1 MAFSFRYDLRSRSGR
16 RSKVL
21 LNSLKPG
28 DMDALNLRG
37 ECKVCYDL
45 PVRTVFIN
53 CGHIDPALSKE
64 LHVGVFVLPE
74 QNSNL
79 YA

>member
-1 MAFSFRYDLRSRSGR
+1 MTFSFRYELRSRSGR

-21 LNSLKPG
+21 VNSVKHG

-45 PVRTVFIN
+45 PVRTAFVN

-64 LHVGVFVLPE
+64 LQGGFLCYRNKSQV
-74 QNSNL
+74 
-79 YA
+79 

>member
-1 MAFSFRYDLRSRSGR
+1 MAFSFRYELRSRSGR

-21 LNSLKPG
+21 LNSIKPG
-28 DMDALNLRG
+28 DMDVLNLRG

-64 LHVGVFVLPE
+64 LQVGVLVLPE
-74 QNSNL
+74 
-79 YA
+79 

>member
-21 LNSLKPG
+21 LNSIKPG
-28 DMDALNLRG
+28 DMDVLNLRG

-45 PVRTVFIN
+45 PVRTVFVN

-64 LHVGVFVLPE
+64 LHVEVFVLPE

-79 YA
+79 NA